1 MTAGGMKREGGTLCQ
16 LFDMRREGRLRRR
29 KRKRESRTVGPWEGL
44 NLDSYCVR
52 EKVGIEKVKVLSLV
66 HQSYIRLSTIVSIV

>member
-1 MTAGGMKREGGTLCQ
+1 M
-16 LFDMRREGRLRRR
+16 RRR
-29 KRKRESRTVGPWEGL
+29 KRKRESRTVGPWEGR

-66 HQSYIRLSTIVSIV
+66 LQSYIRLSTIVSIV